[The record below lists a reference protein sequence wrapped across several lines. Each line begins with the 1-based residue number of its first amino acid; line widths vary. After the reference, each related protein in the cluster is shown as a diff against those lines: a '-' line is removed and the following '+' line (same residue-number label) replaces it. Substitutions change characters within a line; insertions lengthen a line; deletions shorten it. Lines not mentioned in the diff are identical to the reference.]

1 MSDKLPT
8 DMSQYFGENYRK
20 TAIFT
25 IEAEKAFPNPSFK
38 GQEKKLKKKSN
49 FVYKNV

>member
-8 DMSQYFGENYRK
+8 NMAQSFGENNRK
-20 TAIFT
+20 TAVFT
-25 IEAEKAFPNPSFK
+25 IEAKKAFPNPSLK